1 MCNIELVSKGKRNY
15 ALKKDYIY
23 VSDITASD
31 LENKFKITAY
41 PLLTGTLWLMFEQGR
56 VDKC

>member
-41 PLLTGTLWLMFEQGR
+41 AFTYRHTMA
-56 VDKC
+56 